1 MISYK
6 PLRKLLIDLDM
17 SKSDLAEKVGISTVT
32 AAKFNGNDYV
42 ALEIIDRICEALDC
56 QPGDLIEYV
65 PAPDKKNQQ

>member
-17 SKSDLAEKVGISTVT
+17 SKNELAEKANISTATTV
-32 AAKFNGNDYV
+32 KFNGNDYV

-56 QPGDLIEYV
+56 QPRDLIEYV
-65 PAPDKKNQQ
+65 PDPDKKNQQ